1 MSTGRRTAIRG
12 RERWELL
19 TLIGSMEKAHRGQHR
34 PGGDVKGVNG
44 IRWTEC
50 DEALFTISRVA
61 TLLNCVSAAIIQGK
75 LPKETT
81 LDEIGS
87 ALGLLYKELEQAH
100 EKLYDKSL

>member
-1 MSTGRRTAIRG
+1 MNS
-12 RERWELL
+12 
-19 TLIGSMEKAHRGQHR
+19 
-34 PGGDVKGVNG
+34 